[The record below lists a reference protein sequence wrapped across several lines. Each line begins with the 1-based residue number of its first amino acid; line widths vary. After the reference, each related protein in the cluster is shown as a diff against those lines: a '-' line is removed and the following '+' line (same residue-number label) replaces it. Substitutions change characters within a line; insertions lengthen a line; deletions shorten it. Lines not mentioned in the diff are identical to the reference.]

1 MQQNFFGHL
10 RQFLWELLN
19 VFLREEWWLYKPT
32 DKETISVWGTEQ
44 DAVQIIA
51 DPGSDSRGVVG

>member
-19 VFLREEWWLYKPT
+19 VILREEWWLYKPA